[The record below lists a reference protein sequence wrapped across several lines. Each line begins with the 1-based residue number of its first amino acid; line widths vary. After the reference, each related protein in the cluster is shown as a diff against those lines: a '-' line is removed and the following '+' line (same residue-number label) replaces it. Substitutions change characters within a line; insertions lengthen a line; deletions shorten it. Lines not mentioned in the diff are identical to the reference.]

1 MITDPALSHWH
12 ILGAG
17 AIGGLWALRLH
28 SIGCRVTLI
37 ERAPLSPERRLQLT
51 ENGHASCH
59 DFPVVAANAATLP
72 LSPLLIT
79 TKAVD
84 TLAALTPLLPRLN
97 AGDTVLL
104 LQNGMGIDDW
114 LRQQRPDL
122 QIVTAITTDGVFRP
136 TRDHLVMAGHGET
149 LIGGN
154 TTVEQETAMQIALQW
169 QKTGEAVQA
178 VTDIQRRRWQK
189 LAINCAINPLTARY
203 RCCNGVLL
211 DRPEALSTMR
221 SICAEVAEVMSLE
234 GYPASTASLYDAACA
249 VARQTAANTSSMLA
263 DVLAQRPTEIDFM
276 NGHIVTM
283 ARKHGIATP
292 ANARITTEVRTLHPH
307 PAGSN

>member
-1 MITDPALSHWH
+1 MIADPTLSHWH

-51 ENGHASCH
+51 DNSHSSCH

-72 LSPLLIT
+72 LSPLLVT
-79 TKAVD
+79 TKAGD
-84 TLAALTPLLPRLN
+84 TIDVLAALLPRLH

-122 QIVTAITTDGVFRP
+122 QILTAITTDGVFRP

-154 TTVEQETAMQIALQW
+154 TAAEQETAMQIALQW

-203 RCCNGVLL
+203 RCCNGELL
-211 DRPEALSTMR
+211 DMPEALSAMQ

-234 GYPASTASLYDAACA
+234 GYPASTASLYGAACA
-249 VARQTAANTSSMLA
+249 VARQTATNTSSMLA
-263 DVLAQRPTEIDFM
+263 DIQAHRPTEIDFM

-292 ANARITTEVRTLHPH
+292 SNARITAEIHALHPQ
-307 PAGSN
+307 PASSN

>member
-1 MITDPALSHWH
+1 MIADPTLSHWH

-51 ENGHASCH
+51 DNSHSSCH

-72 LSPLLIT
+72 LSPLLVT
-79 TKAVD
+79 TKAGD
-84 TLAALTPLLPRLN
+84 TINVLAALLSRLSV
-97 AGDTVLL
+97 GDTVLL

-122 QIVTAITTDGVFRP
+122 QILTAITTDGVFRP

-154 TTVEQETAMQIALQW
+154 TTVEQETAMQIAPQW

-203 RCCNGVLL
+203 RCRNGALL
-211 DRPEALSTMR
+211 DMPEALSAMR

-249 VARQTAANTSSMLA
+249 VARQTATNTSSMLA
-263 DVLAQRPTEIDFM
+263 DIQAQRPTEVDFM

-292 ANARITTEVRTLHPH
+292 SNARITAEIRALHPQ
-307 PAGSN
+307 PASSN

>member
-1 MITDPALSHWH
+1 MIADPTLSHWH

-51 ENGHASCH
+51 DNSHSSCH
-59 DFPVVAANAATLP
+59 DFPVVAANAATLL
-72 LSPLLIT
+72 LSPLLVT
-79 TKAVD
+79 TKAGD
-84 TLAALTPLLPRLN
+84 TINVLAALLSRLSV
-97 AGDTVLL
+97 GDTVLL

-122 QIVTAITTDGVFRP
+122 QILTAITTDGVFRP

-154 TTVEQETAMQIALQW
+154 TAAEQETAMQIAPQW
-169 QKTGEAVQA
+169 QKTGEVVQA

-203 RCCNGVLL
+203 RCRNGALL
-211 DRPEALSTMR
+211 DMPEALSAMR

-249 VARQTAANTSSMLA
+249 VARQTATNTSSMLA
-263 DVLAQRPTEIDFM
+263 DIQAQRPTEVDFM

-292 ANARITTEVRTLHPH
+292 SNARITAEIRALHPP
-307 PAGSN
+307 PASSN

>member
-1 MITDPALSHWH
+1 MIADPTLSHWH

-28 SIGCRVTLI
+28 SIGCRVTLV
-37 ERAPLSPERRLQLT
+37 ERAPLSPERHLQLT
-51 ENGHASCH
+51 DNSHTSCH
-59 DFPVVAANAATLP
+59 DFPVVAANAAILP

-79 TKAVD
+79 TKASD

-122 QIVTAITTDGVFRP
+122 QILTAITTDGVFRP

-149 LIGGN
+149 LIGGD
-154 TTVEQETAMQIALQW
+154 TAVEQEAALQIARQW

-178 VTDIQRRRWQK
+178 VADIQRRRWQK
-189 LAINCAINPLTARY
+189 LAINCAINPLTTRY
-203 RCCNGVLL
+203 RCCNGALL
-211 DRPEALSTMR
+211 DMPEALFAMQ
-221 SICAEVAEVMSLE
+221 SICAEVAVVMRLE
-234 GYPASTASLYDAACA
+234 GHPASTASLFDAACA
-249 VARQTAANTSSMLA
+249 VARQTGTNTSSMLA
-263 DVLAQRPTEIDFM
+263 DVQAKRPTEIDFM

-283 ARKHGIATP
+283 ARKHGIDTP
-292 ANARITTEVRTLHPH
+292 ANARITAEVRALHPH